1 MDDIRE
7 VSIQQCFVE
16 RTQLIKDLTLL
27 ANLLFNTQ
35 LQKNTEGEYPDVS
48 IENNSSSSEH
58 RLSNNDLTLCTQ
70 LFNTIALEGA
80 C

>member
-16 RTQLIKDLTLL
+16 RTQFIKDLTLL
-27 ANLLFNTQ
+27 AHLLFNTQ
-35 LQKNTEGEYPDVS
+35 FKKKTEGEYPEVS

-58 RLSNNDLTLCTQ
+58 RLTINDLTLCAQ

>member
-48 IENNSSSSEH
+48 IEKTLH
-58 RLSNNDLTLCTQ
+58 RV
-70 LFNTIALEGA
+70 NTDCPTMI
-80 C
+80 